1 MKGTIMFPILQG
13 ADSIQAEKNNANY
26 LFLKKK
32 KKKSKKILFCFTLKS
47 QFLLFV
53 LQLQNLLPLQQVP
66 LTENIVEEYGLK
78 DTDLPKQLFT

>member
-1 MKGTIMFPILQG
+1 MQMIF
-13 ADSIQAEKNNANY
+13 
-26 LFLKKK
+26 FLKKK
-32 KKKSKKILFCFTLKS
+32 KKLHILFCFTPKS

-66 LTENIVEEYGLK
+66 PTENIVEEYGLK